1 MTTAKSVSETAR
13 ERETFKYD
21 RLEATSA
28 ALNDPQRPIP
38 TTLLSSAPDSALT
51 AFAQLGAFR
60 LNASR
65 ALISLFDRHRQ
76 HIVAEAACSSPLRP
90 KTAPKNNELWLCG
103 TSIPRSFGICEHVLT
118 SAPTLPTPWEES
130 SENKFDQLPVSVVP
144 DLGHDGRF
152 CDRPF
157 IEDKPYNRFYA
168 GVPIRSPTGINIG
181 VYCIFDDKPRDGL
194 TEEEKEFLQA
204 MSRTVMDYL
213 ELKRS
218 NELHRRT
225 ERMVCGMGNFVEGE
239 ATLSSWHLNPNPSSF
254 MDIPGVKEGA
264 LNRKQQTVRRDSEP
278 DVLQQIKRPILQHRT
293 ATAESVLSLTDPKLT
308 PGMPSRDGTQ
318 VSRVSSTDMRMAEV
332 GLVFSKAANI
342 IRQSL
347 EVEGTVFLDAT
358 VRSFGGLVGNARPKR
373 SPPVLGRAALQD
385 SSPEEGSHAS
395 LSDLEEE
402 PCKVLGFSTSQT
414 SSING
419 DAPHDFGELSDTM
432 FHRLL
437 RRYPHGKIFNFED
450 DGAATSDDNTEND
463 AESTVSKPTQTPTLA
478 KWDASKHI
486 IKMFPGARSVALVPL
501 WDSTR
506 NRWYGGGFIWTKTP
520 TRNFTVEGELG
531 FLRVFALTTM
541 AEVTRLNT
549 TAADKVKT
557 SILGSLSHEM
567 RSPLHGL
574 VGAAELLR
582 DTDLDT
588 AQTSVLH
595 TIETS
600 GRTLL
605 DTIEHLLDYSKI
617 NHYLQSS
624 TTAERRNSTSWQRR
638 PLAENGSLQVLP
650 RSENVAV
657 RLDLLVGEVVESVL
671 AGYSHE
677 RMTVKSFH
685 KQSAA
690 QSDNG
695 MERRGDSIGSGISA
709 RQDSQFGEGASNTGA
724 VQIYLDIDPSAGW
737 VFLTHPGAFRR
748 IVMNL
753 FGNSLKFTSSGF
765 IKIALAQEA
774 ISRRQPGMGS
784 KVVLTVSDTGKGIG
798 EEYLRNNLFTPF
810 CQEDHFAPGTGLGL
824 SLVRQITTTL
834 GGSINVASQVGCG
847 TTITVSFPLPRGE
860 QDTNDA
866 GQFEKEVKSFSGVR
880 VGLHGFSAT
889 RNTANDV
896 QLDENV
902 NSSQTDLMRNICHDL
917 LHLEVSS
924 DSDAQHDVP
933 DCIIHGDASTSVAEL
948 ESLAMVASKPV
959 IAVCP
964 TPTIAH
970 KMAKIAKKMDSHA
983 TLEFIIEP
991 RKLAT
996 TLSRCLTRHD
1006 EALKKA
1012 AELPLSASASAA
1024 EDLNPEPVIEIQP
1037 LIGNEPKVVTVVS
1050 AAHLPAQMTTE
1061 VPIRAVPVAIAP
1073 EVTIVK
1079 PAETLPGILLVD
1091 DNLINLKILTAYMK
1105 KLKLPYSTAVHGLEA
1120 LEKYSACPSHY
1131 SCVVTDI
1138 SMPVMDGLEATR
1150 RIREF
1155 ERASQIRPVPVI
1167 ALTGLVGRDIEQD
1180 SFASGVN
1187 VFLTRPV
1194 TVKKLMDALKSLGL
1208 G

>member
-1 MTTAKSVSETAR
+1 M
-13 ERETFKYD
+13 
-21 RLEATSA
+21 
-28 ALNDPQRPIP
+28 
-38 TTLLSSAPDSALT
+38 
-51 AFAQLGAFR
+51 
-60 LNASR
+60 
-65 ALISLFDRHRQ
+65 
-76 HIVAEAACSSPLRP
+76 
-90 KTAPKNNELWLCG
+90 
-103 TSIPRSFGICEHVLT
+103 
-118 SAPTLPTPWEES
+118 
-130 SENKFDQLPVSVVP
+130 
-144 DLGHDGRF
+144 
-152 CDRPF
+152 
-157 IEDKPYNRFYA
+157 
-168 GVPIRSPTGINIG
+168 
-181 VYCIFDDKPRDGL
+181 YCIFDDKPRDGL

-264 LNRKQQTVRRDSEP
+264 LNRKQHTVRRDSEP

-385 SSPEEGSHAS
+385 SSPEEGSHGS

-432 FHRLL
+432 LHRLL

-605 DTIEHLLDYSKI
+605 DTIEH
-617 NHYLQSS
+617 
-624 TTAERRNSTSWQRR
+624 
-638 PLAENGSLQVLP
+638 
-650 RSENVAV
+650 
-657 RLDLLVGEVVESVL
+657 
-671 AGYSHE
+671 
-677 RMTVKSFH
+677 
-685 KQSAA
+685 
-690 QSDNG
+690 
-695 MERRGDSIGSGISA
+695 
-709 RQDSQFGEGASNTGA
+709 
-724 VQIYLDIDPSAGW
+724 
-737 VFLTHPGAFRR
+737 
-748 IVMNL
+748 
-753 FGNSLKFTSSGF
+753 
-765 IKIALAQEA
+765 
-774 ISRRQPGMGS
+774 
-784 KVVLTVSDTGKGIG
+784 
-798 EEYLRNNLFTPF
+798 
-810 CQEDHFAPGTGLGL
+810 
-824 SLVRQITTTL
+824 
-834 GGSINVASQVGCG
+834 
-847 TTITVSFPLPRGE
+847 VSFW
-860 QDTNDA
+860 NIMYVFA
-866 GQFEKEVKSFSGVR
+866 C
-880 VGLHGFSAT
+880 
-889 RNTANDV
+889 
-896 QLDENV
+896 
-902 NSSQTDLMRNICHDL
+902 QTDL
-917 LHLEVSS
+917 
-924 DSDAQHDVP
+924 
-933 DCIIHGDASTSVAEL
+933 
-948 ESLAMVASKPV
+948 
-959 IAVCP
+959 
-964 TPTIAH
+964 
-970 KMAKIAKKMDSHA
+970 
-983 TLEFIIEP
+983 
-991 RKLAT
+991 
-996 TLSRCLTRHD
+996 
-1006 EALKKA
+1006 
-1012 AELPLSASASAA
+1012 
-1024 EDLNPEPVIEIQP
+1024 
-1037 LIGNEPKVVTVVS
+1037 
-1050 AAHLPAQMTTE
+1050 
-1061 VPIRAVPVAIAP
+1061 
-1073 EVTIVK
+1073 
-1079 PAETLPGILLVD
+1079 
-1091 DNLINLKILTAYMK
+1091 
-1105 KLKLPYSTAVHGLEA
+1105 
-1120 LEKYSACPSHY
+1120 
-1131 SCVVTDI
+1131 
-1138 SMPVMDGLEATR
+1138 
-1150 RIREF
+1150 
-1155 ERASQIRPVPVI
+1155 
-1167 ALTGLVGRDIEQD
+1167 
-1180 SFASGVN
+1180 
-1187 VFLTRPV
+1187 
-1194 TVKKLMDALKSLGL
+1194 
-1208 G
+1208 